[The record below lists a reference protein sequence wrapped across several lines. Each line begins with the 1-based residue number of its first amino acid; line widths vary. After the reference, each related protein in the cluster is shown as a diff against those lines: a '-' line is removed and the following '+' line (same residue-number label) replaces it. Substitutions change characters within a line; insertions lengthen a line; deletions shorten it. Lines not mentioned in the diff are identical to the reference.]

1 MLVGLFF
8 FSFRVLPIGSSTRSA
23 ASACSWYTLAHDST
37 CFKCP
42 EDEADRIAA
51 KVVTVFFSFLWRP
64 LILMTALDRD
74 VLSWN
79 STKQEGYLGALFTL
93 YLMANCLETKT
104 KYSRKS
110 TLFVLFF
117 FSFSFS
123 LMVSRRTR
131 EDHHHHERRESHDE
145 QKDDWQL
152 AYVILLSP
160 RFDEKFIRF
169 NPLFY
174 VLISEGKRKYKWHRR
189 ISTQRLVHVFFS

>member
-51 KVVTVFFSFLWRP
+51 KVVTVFFLFFDDLWFWWRRLTVTSFPETRRNKKVIWVRY
-64 LILMTALDRD
+64 
-74 VLSWN
+74 SH
-79 STKQEGYLGALFTL
+79 YL
-93 YLMANCLETKT
+93 YLMANCLERKT

-117 FSFSFS
+117 FLLLVFSDGITPHS
-123 LMVSRRTR
+123 WGSSSSREKGKSRRTK
-131 EDHHHHERRESHDE
+131 RR
-145 QKDDWQL
+145 L
-152 AYVILLSP
+152 AASLCYPSFSTIWWKVYPFQPPLL
-160 RFDEKFIRF
+160 RTY
-169 NPLFY
+169 LW
-174 VLISEGKRKYKWHRR
+174 RKKK
-189 ISTQRLVHVFFS
+189 IQMA